1 MGLGHRGELVIQ
13 LLVVIITMEDI
24 KKAIGEAEKELEV
37 AERLVASKRS
47 ALMVLQNQL
56 QDQLVKNV
64 GGLKGVTSG
73 GDKVKRNET
82 EEERRARVRRRW
94 RVLAL
99 KVKFG
104 LGANV
109 LAIKKRNLN
118 DISTFIDQETEEATK
133 EEASSPGMLTPSAF
147 ATASPSLTS
156 KSATTLDPGV
166 SNTSLS
172 ERSVRVDMGLT
183 ARLYSSLHQ

>member
-1 MGLGHRGELVIQ
+1 MGSCAFEQHLATGWELLIH
-13 LLVVIITMEDI
+13 LVVAIITMEDI

-37 AERLVASKRS
+37 AEKLVASKRS
-47 ALMVLQNQL
+47 ALMVLQKQL

-73 GDKVKRNET
+73 GDKVNRNEN
-82 EEERRARVRRRW
+82 EDERRVRVRRRW

-133 EEASSPGMLTPSAF
+133 GH
-147 ATASPSLTS
+147 
-156 KSATTLDPGV
+156 KR
-166 SNTSLS
+166 
-172 ERSVRVDMGLT
+172 RSD
-183 ARLYSSLHQ
+183 

>member
-1 MGLGHRGELVIQ
+1 MGVSQSDRQWQQRREQHLATGWELVIQ

-37 AERLVASKRS
+37 AEKLVASKRS
-47 ALMVLQNQL
+47 ALMVLQKQL

-73 GDKVKRNET
+73 GDKVNRNET
-82 EEERRARVRRRW
+82 EDERRARVRRRW

-133 EEASSPGMLTPSAF
+133 EDQRDLEGKCMRKMTDKRHF
-147 ATASPSLTS
+147 RR
-156 KSATTLDPGV
+156 GG
-166 SNTSLS
+166 
-172 ERSVRVDMGLT
+172 VRVGCTEGRDGF
-183 ARLYSSLHQ
+183 

>member
-1 MGLGHRGELVIQ
+1 MGSSAENNTWSPGEIQ
-13 LLVVIITMEDI
+13 LPVVILTMEDI

-47 ALMVLQNQL
+47 ALMVLQKQL

-73 GDKVKRNET
+73 GDKVNRNET

-94 RVLAL
+94 RVLAF

-104 LGANV
+104 L
-109 LAIKKRNLN
+109 
-118 DISTFIDQETEEATK
+118 
-133 EEASSPGMLTPSAF
+133 
-147 ATASPSLTS
+147 
-156 KSATTLDPGV
+156 
-166 SNTSLS
+166 
-172 ERSVRVDMGLT
+172 
-183 ARLYSSLHQ
+183 